1 VAGGGVILFPNLPL
15 IKISILSQVVN
26 GIAVPPVLIFMLLL
40 VNKKELMGDYVNSRS
55 FNVIAW
61 VTMVIMTILSIAYFW
76 TL

>member
-1 VAGGGVILFPNLPL
+1 
-15 IKISILSQVVN
+15 VVN

-61 VTMVIMTILSIAYFW
+61 VTTVVMTILSLAYFW